1 MALSSN
7 DTEFLIREIT
17 RELDAKADGA
27 GKNLIARCPR
37 CGKEGKYGVYVGK
50 ETQRKKPFMSHCFSC
65 GCSTYTL
72 EALLD
77 FIGRP
82 DLMVAPTAD
91 IDARLDTN
99 LLFPLE
105 EGEEIDDALG
115 VVELPDFH
123 RRCFAH
129 PYLKSRG
136 FTFDD
141 YEYFPVGTTRGLNFR
156 YDDYVVF
163 PIIDEGD
170 VVGYVSRHTW
180 NKDEIDRHNSRVRR
194 KGGYRIL
201 RFRNSTENDFVK
213 LLYNYDAV
221 IEGVTDTV
229 IITEGIFDVIAL
241 TRKLEI
247 YDNKHVAAVATF
259 GKKISRTQIYK
270 LQCKGVKTVILG
282 YDGDAVEA
290 IKKTAGELNAYFRVF
305 IADIPDAG
313 KDWEDLGI
321 EEIYGIFSYRLR
333 TPAEYR
339 LLKVQELK

>member
-1 MALSSN
+1 MVLSQT
-7 DTEFLIREIT
+7 DTNVLIRELAK
-17 RELDAKADGA
+17 ELDAKPDGA

-37 CGKEGKYGVYVGK
+37 CGKEGKYGVYIGK
-50 ETQRKKPFMSHCFSC
+50 ETGRKKPFMSHCFSC

-72 EALLD
+72 EGLLE
-77 FIGRP
+77 FIGRQ
-82 DLMVAPTAD
+82 DLMVAPTTD
-91 IDARLDTN
+91 LDARLDTN

-105 EGEEIDDALG
+105 EGEEIDDTLDVTG
-115 VVELPDFH
+115 LPDFY
-123 RRCFAH
+123 RRCFTH

-141 YEYFPVGTTRGLNFR
+141 YEYFQVGTTRGLNFR
-156 YDDYVVF
+156 YDAYVIF

-170 VVGYVSRHTW
+170 IVGYVSRHTSS
-180 NKDEIDRHNSRVRR
+180 KEEIDRHNTGIRR

-221 IEGVTDTV
+221 IGNVTDTV
-229 IITEGIFDVIAL
+229 VITEGIFDVIAL
-241 TRKLEI
+241 TRKMDGYE
-247 YDNKHVAAVATF
+247 NERMATVATF

-270 LQCKGVKTVILG
+270 LQCKGVRTVIVG

-290 IKKTAGELNAYFRVF
+290 IKKTADELSAYFRVF
-305 IADIPDAG
+305 IADIPDAR
-313 KDWEDLGI
+313 KDWEDLSR
-321 EEIYGIFSYRLR
+321 EEIEDIFSHRLR

-339 LLKVQELK
+339 LLKVQQ

>member
-1 MALSSN
+1 MAQSLSKS
-7 DTEFLIREIT
+7 DTEFLIRELSK
-17 RELDAKADGA
+17 ELDAKPDGA

-37 CGKEGKYGVYVGK
+37 CGKEGKYGIYIGK

-72 EALLD
+72 EGLLD
-77 FIGRP
+77 FLGRP
-82 DLMVAPTAD
+82 DLMIAPTTDLNAK
-91 IDARLDTN
+91 LDTN

-105 EGEEIDDALG
+105 EGEEIDDTLDVSG
-115 VVELPDFH
+115 LPDFYS
-123 RRCFAH
+123 RCFTH

-136 FTFDD
+136 FIFDD
-141 YEYFPVGTTRGLNFR
+141 YEYFQVGTTRGLNFR
-156 YDDYVVF
+156 YDDYVIF
-163 PIIDEGD
+163 PIIDTGD

-180 NKDEIDRHNSRVRR
+180 SKDEIDRHNSRVRR
-194 KGGYRIL
+194 RGGYRIL

-221 IEGVTDTV
+221 KEGVTDTV

-241 TRKLEI
+241 TRKLEL
-247 YDNKHVAAVATF
+247 YENEYVAAVATF

-270 LQCKGVKTVILG
+270 LQSKGISTVILG

-290 IKKTAGELNAYFRVF
+290 IKKTADELNVYFRVF

-313 KDWEDLGI
+313 KDWEDLGN

-339 LLKVQELK
+339 LLKVQE